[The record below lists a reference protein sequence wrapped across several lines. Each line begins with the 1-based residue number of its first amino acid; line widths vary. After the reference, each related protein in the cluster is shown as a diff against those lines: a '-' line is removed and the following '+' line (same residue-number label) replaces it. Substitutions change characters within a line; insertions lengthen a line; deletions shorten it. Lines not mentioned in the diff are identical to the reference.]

1 MNQYLINFSWNC
13 FIFRMPSKEEPQNF
27 QSMYGILI
35 KIRLVSKYLI
45 LGTDMIS
52 EKPDEVSRNTFILL
66 GSGP

>member
-27 QSMYGILI
+27 QSVYGILI

-45 LGTDMIS
+45 LGPDMIS
-52 EKPDEVSRNTFILL
+52 EKLDEVSRNIFILL